1 MPRMMR
7 FEYVGSLVHI
17 MARGLDGK
25 NIFIDDHDKQ
35 EFLVRFAR
43 IRRECGYRCLSW
55 CLMPNH
61 YHLFLRTNEQPMSAL
76 MRPLNG
82 GYARWFNHKYHRHG
96 YLFQDRFK
104 SVLCQDQEYARQ
116 LIRYIHLNPVRS
128 GEVDSIKMLRN
139 WPWCGHGYLLN
150 IPGAIG
156 SSFQDRNEALRRFGS
171 MLERA
176 VPLYMKYLK
185 EGINETNLE
194 ISGQLPDDALFEIA
208 GSHKGWPAVIGDA
221 DFAKNAMSCH
231 QVAVRRRHRQA
242 DYQNVLESIAKQVTT
257 RCKIPQIQLFQKGRK
272 DIRSQAREQFCYQA
286 YYKEK
291 IPFGIIAQYLKG
303 TISPVVLLARK
314 GKEQA
319 NKTSRIY

>member
-1 MPRMMR
+1 MR
-7 FEYVGSLVHI
+7 FEHAGSLVHI

-25 NIFIDDHDKQ
+25 NIFIDEHDKQ

-82 GYARWFNHKYHRHG
+82 GYARWFNHKYHRRG

-104 SVLCQDQEYARQ
+104 SMLCQDQDYARQ

-128 GEVDSIKMLRN
+128 GEVGSIEMLAK

-150 IPGAIG
+150 TPGAAGI
-156 SSFQDRNEALRRFGS
+156 SFQDRNEALRRFGS
-171 MLERA
+171 LPDRA
-176 VPLYMKYLK
+176 VSLYVKYLK
-185 EGINETNLE
+185 EGIDKAHPETAGSLSE
-194 ISGQLPDDALFEIA
+194 DALFEIA

-231 QVAVRRRHRQA
+231 PVAVHRRHRQA
-242 DYQNVLESIAKQVTT
+242 DYQNVLESIAKQVTA
-257 RCKIPQIQLFQKGRK
+257 RCEIPKSLLFQKGRRDK
-272 DIRSQAREQFCYQA
+272 RSQARELFCCRA
-286 YYKEK
+286 HDEEK
-291 IPFGIIAQYLKG
+291 IPYGIIARYLKG
-303 TISPVVLLARK
+303 TIPPIMLLARR
-314 GKEQA
+314 GKEQV
-319 NKTSRIY
+319 NKT